1 MPSLLSRFFAP
12 RAPERKDSR
21 AGALIAMHSIGRP
34 RWTPRDVA
42 SLAREGYERNAVV
55 YRCVRMISETAASIP
70 WLLYRDREEL
80 IDHPLLRLAT
90 HPNSHEDGAT
100 FWEAVFGHLLVAG
113 DAYIEAASLDGAPR
127 ELHALRPDRMQV
139 VPGPRG
145 WPMAY
150 DYVVG
155 AERVRFDQTQDG
167 VRPILHLK
175 MFAPLDDHYGFSPI
189 AAAQVPLDIHN
200 AAGAWNKALL
210 DNAARPS
217 GALVYSGD
225 GHLSDDQFER
235 LKSELEESF
244 SGARNAGRPLLLEG
258 GLDWKALSLS
268 PKDMDFMQAKAAA
281 AREIALAFGVPPMIL
296 GLPGDNTFSNYS
308 EANRAFWRQTVIPL
322 VKRAQRAMEGW
333 LGAAFEPGLRFD
345 IDADKLDALAED
357 RAREWTRIGAADFLT
372 RDEKREATGY
382 GDKGRLGGKG
392 YNADQPRAPAGTPE
406 GGQWMSGEGGGEQ
419 VAIANIDCGT
429 LLESDIAVCH
439 SVAFSGDHWL
449 RGECVKRALERN
461 RQCLRRLP
469 LIDLLPF

>member
-1 MPSLLSRFFAP
+1 MPSLLSRFFTP
-12 RAPERKDSR
+12 RAAPPEKKDSR
-21 AGALIAMHSIGRP
+21 AGALIAMQSLGRP

-42 SLAREGYERNAVV
+42 SLVREGYERNAVV

-70 WLLYRDREEL
+70 WLLYRGSAEMIE
-80 IDHPLLRLAT
+80 HPLLRLAT
-90 HPNSHEDGAT
+90 HPNPHEDGAT

-113 DAYIEAASLDGAPR
+113 DAYVEAALIDGAPR
-127 ELHALRPDRMQV
+127 ELHCLRADRMQV

-175 MFAPLDDHYGFSPI
+175 MFAPLDDYYGFSPI

-217 GALVYSGD
+217 GALVYAGE
-225 GHLSDDQFER
+225 GHLSDDQFQR

-258 GLDWKALSLS
+258 GLDWKALSLT
-268 PKDMDFMQAKAAA
+268 PKDMDFMQAKSAA

-333 LGAAFEPGLRFD
+333 LALAFEPGLRFD
-345 IDADKLDALAED
+345 VDIDKLDALAED

-372 RDEKREATGY
+372 RDEKREAAGY
-382 GDKGRLGGKG
+382 GEKGRLGGKG
-392 YNADQPRAPAGTPE
+392 YNPDQPRAPAGTPE
-406 GGQWMSGEGGGEQ
+406 GGQ
-419 VAIANIDCGT
+419 
-429 LLESDIAVCH
+429 
-439 SVAFSGDHWL
+439 
-449 RGECVKRALERN
+449 
-461 RQCLRRLP
+461 
-469 LIDLLPF
+469 